1 MQITLNFTK
10 TIHENA
16 GIYFD
21 KAKKAKKKLE
31 GAKKALEISKQ
42 KLQTALHEQHKV
54 EQKVEAHKTAVQNVP
69 KKEWYEKF
77 HWFYSSDGFLVI
89 GGRDAITNELVIKKH
104 TAPKDLIFHTDL
116 QGSPFFVI
124 KTEGKE
130 PSEWTINET
139 AAATAIY
146 SRAWKLGF
154 VNVKVGWVTP
164 EQVTKTAKAGEYVE
178 RGAFVITGKM
188 HYVDHDMRFAFGV
201 QQGRIIA
208 GPYAAIKAHA
218 EHFVEIV
225 QGEQKPSDLA
235 KTLRSQ
241 FKAGTIDEIIRMLPA
256 GNVKIK
262 K

>member
-54 EQKVEAHKTAVQNVP
+54 EQKVEAHKTAVQNVQ

-124 KTEGKE
+124 KSEGKE
-130 PSEWTINET
+130 PSERTINET
-139 AAATAIY
+139 ATATAVY

-154 VNVKVGWVTP
+154 VNVKVGWVMP

-188 HYVDHDMRFAFGV
+188 HYVDHDMRFALGV
-201 QQGRIIA
+201 KEGRIIA

-225 QGEQKPSDLA
+225 QGDQKPSDLA
-235 KTLRSQ
+235 KTLRNQ